1 MTNSLVD
8 EIWWINGSVRLEFKW
23 SLFALWWKLYGWLQF
38 GMPLQLKAGTPL
50 EWRLWSRL
58 TSSDLKVSTHLQCF
72 LFIIRRCALEC
83 PPWKR
88 GKILLH
94 ETSKSRCKSF
104 SFLPGGH
111 FYLDRSVMM
120 KTSKTL
126 NLTNLIPSMI
136 SLPSSAKLSLELL
149 IDLYARQSTQW

>member
-1 MTNSLVD
+1 MQEVALFMTNSLVD

-72 LFIIRRCALEC
+72 LLNIRRCALEC

-104 SFLPGGH
+104 SFLPGCFCLVWWWRRRKH
-111 FYLDRSVMM
+111 WIWQTWSPPWFLCPVPLSCP
-120 KTSKTL
+120 L
-126 NLTNLIPSMI
+126 N
-136 SLPSSAKLSLELL
+136 SS
-149 IDLYARQSTQW
+149 STCM